1 MWTPIADR
9 DVGGELRLAAK
20 MTLAGTI
27 AWWVCIQLGATNP
40 IFAVL
45 VPLVAM
51 TGDPF
56 SAVSVSID
64 RILGIFAGV
73 GIGIVLVHTDLASTV
88 DVAIALAVGTA
99 GGIVLRVGQRVNVQ
113 AAISALFMIAVAGSS
128 QAGIARIWETAIGSV
143 VSIVVAALLWPPDP
157 LRELLRRLERLRLEL
172 AADFAA
178 VADDLATGSGAIA
191 AQMDMVRAHSLEA
204 IRDVFELEPA
214 RRALRLSPLRRADIG
229 EVLRTEREITLA
241 ARLFRHARA
250 VARDV
255 ADLQVVST
263 SLASATRDLAD
274 AADRTL
280 LGRDPGEPLARAAI
294 DLEKPVEGGALVVAA
309 QLTQLLDDLRSA
321 TQLADVEGDR
331 EPLSVEPE
339 LEAGVPE

>member
-9 DVGGELRLAAK
+9 DLGGELRLAAK

-27 AWWVCIQLGATNP
+27 AWWICIELGATNP
-40 IFAVL
+40 IFAAF
-45 VPLVAM
+45 VPLLAM

-73 GIGIVLVHTDLASTV
+73 GIGIVLVHTNLASTA
-88 DVAIALAVGTA
+88 DVAIALAVGTT
-99 GGIVLRVGQRVNVQ
+99 GIVLRIGGRVNVQ

-128 QAGIARIWETAIGSV
+128 EAGIARIWETAIGSV
-143 VSIVVAALLWPPDP
+143 VAIVVAALLWPPDP

-172 AADFAA
+172 TSDLAAI
-178 VADDLATGSGAIA
+178 ADDLATGSGAIA
-191 AQMDMVRAHSLEA
+191 AHMDTVRAHSLEA

-214 RRALRLSPLRRADIG
+214 KRGLRLSPRRRADTDD
-229 EVLRTEREITLA
+229 VLRTERQINLA

-255 ADLQVVST
+255 ADMQIIST
-263 SLASATRDLAD
+263 TLSAATRDLAD
-274 AADRTL
+274 AADRIL
-280 LGRDPGEPLARAAI
+280 SGRDPDDSLSRAAVH
-294 DLEKPVEGGALVVAA
+294 LEEPVEGSALVVAA
-309 QLTQLLDDLRSA
+309 QLRQLLADLQSA
-321 TQLADVEGDR
+321 TRASQYESG
-331 EPLSVEPE
+331 
-339 LEAGVPE
+339 

>member
-1 MWTPIADR
+1 MWTSFADR
-9 DVGGELRLAAK
+9 DLGRELRLAAK
-20 MTLAGTI
+20 MTVAGTI
-27 AWWVCIQLGATNP
+27 AWWVCIRLGATNP

-73 GIGIVLVHTDLASTV
+73 GIGIVLVHADLASTV

-99 GGIVLRVGQRVNVQ
+99 GGIVFRLGQRVNVQ

-128 QAGIARIWETAIGSV
+128 RAGIARIWETAIGSA

-172 AADFAA
+172 AADLT
-178 VADDLATGSGAIA
+178 VIADDLATGSGAIA
-191 AQMDMVRAHSLEA
+191 AHMDTVRAHSLEA
-204 IRDVFELEPA
+204 VRDVFELEPTK
-214 RRALRLSPLRRADIG
+214 RALRLSPLRRADIG
-229 EVLRTEREITLA
+229 DVLQTERRITLA

-250 VARDV
+250 LARDV
-255 ADLQVVST
+255 ADMQIVSIA
-263 SLASATRDLAD
+263 LAGATRDLAD

-280 LGRDPGEPLARAAI
+280 AGRDPRDPLDRAAT
-294 DLEKPVEGGALVVAA
+294 DLAKPVEGRELVIAA
-309 QLTQLLDDLRSA
+309 QLRQLMADLSPATHLTDRDADLDP
-321 TQLADVEGDR
+321 V
-331 EPLSVEPE
+331 SVEPD
-339 LEAGVPE
+339 